1 MKRKRNK
8 KAGPGAGVLITR
20 WCARLTSL
28 AGLAIMVYFII
39 YRNLNPA
46 HLPKNELLLFMCMP
60 VGVGLGYLISWGWE
74 GAGAVVSLVCLACF
88 YLLYYFLT
96 GNINLD
102 FLVFILPPLL
112 FLLSRFVASR
122 K

>member
-8 KAGPGAGVLITR
+8 KAGPGVGLLIVR

-28 AGLAIMVYFII
+28 AGLALLIYFII
-39 YRNLNPA
+39 YRKLNPA
-46 HLPKNELLLFMCMP
+46 QLPKNELLLFMCMP

-74 GAGAVVSLVCLACF
+74 GAGAVISLACLAGF
-88 YLLYYFLT
+88 YLLYYFMAEHVT
-96 GNINLD
+96 FD
-102 FLVFILPPLL
+102 FLVLILPPVL
-112 FLLSRFVASR
+112 FLLSRFIARR